1 MITSKSAPVF
11 GGVYKMCAMEVAG
24 HIIPKIKISE
34 NTEKI
39 TNPGY
44 KKVYRLIEKETNKA
58 FADIIM
64 FADEKIDMNKDLTI
78 YSLLDRWKNKTL
90 KAGSYEYFELQ
101 KPVFHNGEVVYPEYT
116 LDEIRAYRKEQEG
129 LLWDEIFRLEYPHQY
144 YVDLSEKLINFKL
157 AMLEEKRH

>member
-1 MITSKSAPVF
+1 
-11 GGVYKMCAMEVAG
+11 
-24 HIIPKIKISE
+24 
-34 NTEKI
+34 
-39 TNPGY
+39 
-44 KKVYRLIEKETNKA
+44 
-58 FADIIM
+58 M